1 MKAVKIT
8 AWQQTASYRK
18 PSSLRMKET
27 FPLPPYSTVIGMV
40 HAICGFKNYVPM
52 KVSVQGSYGSIIS
65 DLYTKYEFVSCS
77 PKEVD
82 RANLIFKEKEGQIRL
97 HAVDKQLLPGEDGDD
112 WIKTCMNR
120 GIGNIELL
128 TEVRLILHIVPD
140 DQNQINEIERGLNN
154 PLRFPSLGR
163 HEDLVRFDTI
173 KVVNLSQEPCDRF
186 TLKNDAYIPM
196 YYLAPFP
203 DDAPLGTVYKLNK
216 EFEIDQKSGLRRWK
230 EIVLAK
236 HASKNSNISPEFRF
250 FHDDDFNEDG
260 NGDFVFLA

>member
-27 FPLPPYSTVIGMV
+27 FPLPPYATVIGMAHV
-40 HAICGFKNYVPM
+40 ACGFKNYVPM
-52 KVSVQGSYGSIIS
+52 QVSVQGNYGSIIN

-82 RANLIFKEKEGQIRL
+82 RANLIFKEKEGRIRL

-120 GIGNIELL
+120 GIGNVELL
-128 TEVRLILHIVPD
+128 TEVHLILHIAPD
-140 DQNQINEIERGLNN
+140 DQHLIEEIERGLAN
-154 PLRFPSLGR
+154 PLRYPSLGR
-163 HEDLVRFDTI
+163 HEDLIRFDEV
-173 KVVNLSQEPCDRF
+173 KVVNLSQEPSDLF
-186 TLKNDAYIPM
+186 VLNHDAYIPLS
-196 YYLAPFP
+196 YLDRFP

-216 EFEIDQKSGLRRWK
+216 EFEIDPKSGLRRWK
-230 EIVLAK
+230 KVILAK
-236 HASKNSNISPEFRF
+236 HASKNSNLNPEFEF
-250 FHDDDFNEDG
+250 FHDED
-260 NGDFVFLA
+260 DFVFLA